1 MKKETWLSKKSMC
14 LQRLQCLFI
23 CVIFIM
29 KENVRISFAGGNA
42 KMREIDVKHV
52 AQTVYQLFLSAC
64 CEIGSDV
71 MSLLEKYSREEESP
85 FGREVLRQLIE
96 NDRMAAERKMPICQD
111 TGMAVIFMEIGQD
124 VHFTGGDVN
133 AAIDEGVRCAYR
145 DGCFRASVLT
155 PLERINT
162 GDNTPAIVHMRLV
175 PGEQVTITAAPK
187 GFGSENM
194 SRLWMLTPSQGVEGV
209 KEAVVESVR
218 MAGGNPCP
226 PVVVGVGIG
235 GTAECAML
243 MAKHSLT
250 RECGAPSEDP
260 ALAEMEEEL
269 LERINRLGIGP
280 QGLGGRTTA
289 LAVHIEQMHTHIAGL
304 PVAVNM
310 QCHAARHKTAVI

>member
-1 MKKETWLSKKSMC
+1 
-14 LQRLQCLFI
+14 
-23 CVIFIM
+23 
-29 KENVRISFAGGNA
+29 
-42 KMREIDVKHV
+42 MRDIDVARV
-52 AQTVYQLFLSAC
+52 EETVYDLFLHAC
-64 CEIGSDV
+64 CEIGEDV
-71 MSLLEKYSREEESP
+71 LSLLRQRMQTEESP

-96 NDRMAAERKMPICQD
+96 NDQLAAKRQMPICQD
-111 TGMAVIFMEIGQD
+111 TGMAVIFMDVGQD

-133 AAIDEGVRCAYR
+133 AAIERGVRRAYK

-155 PLERINT
+155 PLTRINT
-162 GDNTPAIVHMRLV
+162 RDNTPAIVHTRIV
-175 PGEQVTITAAPK
+175 PGESVTLTAAPK

-194 SRLWMLTPSQGVEGV
+194 SRLWMLTPAQGIEGV
-209 KEAVVESVR
+209 KSCIVETVR

-250 RECGAPSEDP
+250 RECGTPSEDP
-260 ALAEMEEEL
+260 LLAQMEAEL
-269 LERINRLGIGP
+269 LERINDLGIGP

-289 LAVHIEQMHTHIAGL
+289 LAVHIEQMPTHIAGL

-310 QCHAARHKTAVI
+310 QCHAARHKTATI